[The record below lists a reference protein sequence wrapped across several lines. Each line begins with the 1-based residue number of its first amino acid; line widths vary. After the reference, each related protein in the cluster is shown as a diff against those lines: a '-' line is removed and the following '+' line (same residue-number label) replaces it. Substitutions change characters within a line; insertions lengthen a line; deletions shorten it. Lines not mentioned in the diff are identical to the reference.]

1 MKNYLVIGDPIEHS
15 LSPKIHNYWFKEN
28 NINAYYEKI
37 APKEEEIKSI
47 INKIKKGEIYG
58 MNITVPYKQ
67 IVIPFLETRS
77 DIVKETNS
85 VNTIFNKQGKIHGE
99 NTDTFGFEQSI
110 IKNNFD
116 LKNKNVLIFGAGGVV
131 PSIICALKKLQVGKI
146 YISNR
151 TNLNAEKIKKNFNF
165 VEILEW
171 GKLKDCDLYINS
183 TSVGLKQGEN
193 LDLNLNLIS
202 SNKIFYDLIYN
213 PPKTEFLLKAEKLGH
228 RIINGKDMFLY
239 QAQKSFDLWHNLTPK
254 IDKKLIDY
262 LYND

>member
-1 MKNYLVIGDPIEHS
+1 MKKHIIIGNPIIHS

-99 NTDTFGFEQSI
+99 NTDTFEQRNYEKTIKENFASSAVNKLI
-110 IKNNFD
+110 IK
-116 LKNKNVLIFGAGGVV
+116 
-131 PSIICALKKLQVGKI
+131 
-146 YISNR
+146 
-151 TNLNAEKIKKNFNF
+151 
-165 VEILEW
+165 
-171 GKLKDCDLYINS
+171 
-183 TSVGLKQGEN
+183 
-193 LDLNLNLIS
+193 IS
-202 SNKIFYDLIYN
+202 S
-213 PPKTEFLLKAEKLGH
+213 LK
-228 RIINGKDMFLY
+228 
-239 QAQKSFDLWHNLTPK
+239 
-254 IDKKLIDY
+254 
-262 LYND
+262 